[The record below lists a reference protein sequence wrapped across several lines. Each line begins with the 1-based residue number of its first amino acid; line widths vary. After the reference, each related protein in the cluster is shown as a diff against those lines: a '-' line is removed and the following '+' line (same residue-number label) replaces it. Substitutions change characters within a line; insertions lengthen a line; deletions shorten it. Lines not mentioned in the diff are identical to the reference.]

1 MTATGESG
9 APMLSYDMD
18 SRGGLGLYEH
28 LFRCIRDDILSGAL
42 DPNDR
47 LPSKRRLA
55 EHLGVSV
62 ITVEGAYRQLVAEGY
77 AHSLPKRGFYVSE
90 LPQNARGAVR
100 PRAAIAPT
108 VPASVGSA
116 AAAAQRPNP
125 AGSST
130 SVGPSAPAALS
141 VPACFADFTHPSL
154 RSGSSAARLWGK
166 ALRSALSQEDERA
179 LFSSQP
185 PQGSPR
191 LRRAVA
197 AYLRSA
203 RGMDVDPDCVV
214 VGAGSQILYGMIPLL
229 AAGVASDSSCAPG
242 LDPASGSVPAPVP
255 VRIALE
261 DPGYPRLYETY
272 RMLGAS
278 VVPVPLDAEGMDVAA
293 LGRTGATVAHVMP
306 SHQFP
311 TGRVTSVSR
320 RYELLGWASR
330 RPGRLIV
337 EDDYDWE
344 FRFAGRPIP
353 ALQSIDAEGRVIYL
367 STFSK
372 SLSAALRIAFAVVPP
387 RLIERLQA
395 AAHSAAHSAARR
407 PAAHPDAAQTDPSAL
422 FGLFAGTVS
431 SVDQIALA
439 RLLESG
445 DYERHLNRYRKESRD
460 VRDALALALESAFP
474 RGDVAIEEADSGL
487 HFVLALR
494 VGQACVGQAGDSPD
508 AGEAELAIAREA
520 LKLGVRLAP
529 LSSYAMGEGDRR
541 VMSEPSGSAPAS
553 VPSSVP
559 SPATDG
565 RARFVMQYDGLEPGL
580 VEKVAQAILQ
590 AAAMAGK
597 AS

>member
-1 MTATGESG
+1 MIGDDWRRLTGAG
-9 APMLSYDMD
+9 GHPMLSYDMD
-18 SRGGLGLYEH
+18 SRGELGLYEH
-28 LFRCIRDDILSGAL
+28 LYRCIRDDILSGTL

-77 AHSLPKRGFYVSE
+77 AYSLPKRGFYVSE
-90 LPQNARGAVR
+90 LPRNAR
-100 PRAAIAPT
+100 
-108 VPASVGSA
+108 SA
-116 AAAAQRPNP
+116 ARVHAATTPADSAVVAAQRPNS
-125 AGSST
+125 AGSSA
-130 SVGPSAPAALS
+130 SAASSA
-141 VPACFADFTHPSL
+141 PACFADFTRPSL

-166 ALRSALSQEDERA
+166 ALRAALSQEDEKT

-185 PQGSPR
+185 PQGSAR
-191 LRRAVA
+191 LRRVIA
-197 AYLRSA
+197 AYLRTS
-203 RGMDVDPDCVV
+203 RGMDVDPDCIV

-229 AAGVASDSSCAPG
+229 AAGVAPES
-242 LDPASGSVPAPVP
+242 VP

-272 RMLGAS
+272 RMLGVP
-278 VVPVPLDAEGMDVAA
+278 VVPVPLDVEGMDVAA
-293 LGRTGATVAHVMP
+293 LGRTEATVAHVMP

-353 ALQSIDAEGRVIYL
+353 SLQSIDAEGRVIYL

-372 SLSAALRIAFAVVPP
+372 SLSAALRIAFAVVPHH
-387 RLIERLQA
+387 LIERLRHA
-395 AAHSAAHSAARR
+395 ANL
-407 PAAHPDAAQTDPSAL
+407 DPSAL

-460 VRDALALALESAFP
+460 VRDALVRALESAFP
-474 RGDVAIEEADSGL
+474 KGDVAIEEADSGL

-494 VGQACVGQAGDSPD
+494 VESTAEPVVAPAAPEPATEPS
-508 AGEAELAIAREA
+508 AESAVAEAELAIAREA

-529 LSSYAMGEGDRR
+529 LSSYAMGEGGGA
-541 VMSEPSGSAPAS
+541 SGGP
-553 VPSSVP
+553 
-559 SPATDG
+559 DG
-565 RARFVMQYDGLEPGL
+565 WARFVMQYDGLEPGL
-580 VEKVAQAILQ
+580 VESAAQAIRRAVQ
-590 AAAMAGK
+590 AANCGALPR
-597 AS
+597 